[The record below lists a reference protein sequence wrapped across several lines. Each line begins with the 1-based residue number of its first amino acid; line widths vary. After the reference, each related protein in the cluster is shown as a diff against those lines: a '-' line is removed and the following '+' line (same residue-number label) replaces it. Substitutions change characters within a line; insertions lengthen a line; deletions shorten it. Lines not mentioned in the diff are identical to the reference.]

1 MVQKSVPARRQLSLH
16 TDTLRW
22 LFIQPSVTAPASHQS
37 VYLRDLR
44 LATAHALVTH
54 AGGAVHLPTD
64 SPTRYLQALIDE
76 LCSLSLRDPLTG
88 LANRRHFR
96 TIAEREIDRVARSGE
111 AALMLML
118 DIDHFKQIN
127 DQHGH
132 IVGDRV
138 LQSVARTLTNCV
150 RPMDTLARYGGE
162 EFAIVLP
169 ACPAAFGVSVAERIR
184 SAIERMPVVI
194 SPTLTLQITISIGGA
209 YALQWIRST
218 TTLWTERADKQL
230 YLAKSAGRNRVHIEE
245 QPDSTVSAEEK
256 SLLFG
261 PLYAPSPFDNGLN
274 PDIATDVDPEDG
286 LR

>member
-1 MVQKSVPARRQLSLH
+1 
-16 TDTLRW
+16 
-22 LFIQPSVTAPASHQS
+22 VTAPASHQS

-138 LQSVARTLTNCV
+138 LQSVA
-150 RPMDTLARYGGE
+150 
-162 EFAIVLP
+162 
-169 ACPAAFGVSVAERIR
+169 
-184 SAIERMPVVI
+184 
-194 SPTLTLQITISIGGA
+194 
-209 YALQWIRST
+209 
-218 TTLWTERADKQL
+218 
-230 YLAKSAGRNRVHIEE
+230 
-245 QPDSTVSAEEK
+245 
-256 SLLFG
+256 
-261 PLYAPSPFDNGLN
+261 AP
-274 PDIATDVDPEDG
+274 
-286 LR
+286 

>member
-1 MVQKSVPARRQLSLH
+1 MVQKSMPARRQSSLH
-16 TDTLRW
+16 TDTLHW

-127 DQHGH
+127 DQCGH
-132 IVGDRV
+132 QAGDDVLRSAADVIRARV
-138 LQSVARTLTNCV
+138 RETDLAARI
-150 RPMDTLARYGGE
+150 GGE
-162 EFAIVLP
+162 EFAV
-169 ACPAAFGVSVAERIR
+169 
-184 SAIERMPVVI
+184 
-194 SPTLTLQITISIGGA
+194 
-209 YALQWIRST
+209 
-218 TTLWTERADKQL
+218 
-230 YLAKSAGRNRVHIEE
+230 
-245 QPDSTVSAEEK
+245 
-256 SLLFG
+256 
-261 PLYAPSPFDNGLN
+261 
-274 PDIATDVDPEDG
+274 
-286 LR
+286 

>member
-1 MVQKSVPARRQLSLH
+1 M
-16 TDTLRW
+16 
-22 LFIQPSVTAPASHQS
+22 
-37 VYLRDLR
+37 
-44 LATAHALVTH
+44 
-54 AGGAVHLPTD
+54 
-64 SPTRYLQALIDE
+64 
-76 LCSLSLRDPLTG
+76 
-88 LANRRHFR
+88 
-96 TIAEREIDRVARSGE
+96 ARSGE

-138 LQSVARTLTNCV
+138 LQSVARTLTSCV

-169 ACPAAFGVSVAERIR
+169 ACPATFGLSVAERIR